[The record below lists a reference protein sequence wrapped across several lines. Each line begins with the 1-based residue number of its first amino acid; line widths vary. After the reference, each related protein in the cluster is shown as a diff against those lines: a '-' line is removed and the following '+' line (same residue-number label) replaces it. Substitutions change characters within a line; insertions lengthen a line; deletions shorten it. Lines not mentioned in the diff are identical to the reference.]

1 MIDLFWL
8 LLEAFQRA
16 AFLLHAAI
24 EFGEAAIAA
33 YRWITEYLPR

>member
-16 AFLLHAAI
+16 AFLLQAVM

-33 YRWITEYLPR
+33 YRWIAEHLPR